1 MRYAYFPPSRKVKMS
16 VCHIWF
22 GVARSKNRGRVRLRR
37 PFARSLF
44 ISPAS
49 CNRVRTVSGLPG
61 SQNILRSTWAIRF
74 TPQLG
79 SAFFSSTIRAVT
91 GSGSFFCPRRAPHGL
106 LRRPSSPCSRYA
118 LIQFETEPSLAPSS
132 RPITSRLIPSSRF
145 NFTALSRSSYG
156 YTTLTRFFWLFLRG
170 DFFPTSIFS
179 SIITLL
185 YHHWSVT
192 PF

>member
-1 MRYAYFPPSRKVKMS
+1 MS
-16 VCHIWF
+16 LCHIWF

-44 ISPAS
+44 MSPAS
-49 CNRVRTVSGLPG
+49 CSRVRTVSGLPG
-61 SQNILRSTWAIRF
+61 SQNIRRNTWAIRF

-79 SAFFSSTIRAVT
+79 SAFLSSTIRAVT
-91 GSGSFFCPRRAPHGL
+91 GSGNFFWPRGAPGGL
-106 LRRPSSPCSRYA
+106 VRRPSSPFFRYA
-118 LIQFETEPSLAPSS
+118 MTQLVTEHCPTPSS
-132 RPITSRLIPSSRF
+132 RLITSRLMPSSKF

-156 YTTLTRFFWLFLRG
+156 YTTLVLPFGLFLRG
-170 DFFPTSIFS
+170 TFFPTSIFS
-179 SIITLL
+179 SIITLR

>member
-1 MRYAYFPPSRKVKMS
+1 MS
-16 VCHIWF
+16 VCQSWF
-22 GVARSKNRGRVRLRR
+22 GVARSKNRGRVRFLL

-49 CNRVRTVSGLPG
+49 CSRVRTVSGLPG
-61 SQNILRSTWAIRF
+61 SQNIRRNTWAIRF

-79 SAFFSSTIRAVT
+79 SAFLSSKMRAVT
-91 GSGSFFCPRRAPHGL
+91 GSPSLFCPGRGPRGCV
-106 LRRPSSPCSRYA
+106 RRPSSPFSRYA
-118 LIQFETEPSLAPSS
+118 LTQFETELSPTPSS
-132 RPITSRLIPSSRF
+132 RLMTSRLMPFSRCS
-145 NFTALSRSSYG
+145 FTALSRSSNG
-156 YTTLTRFFWLFLRG
+156 YTNFVLFLGLFLRA
-170 DFFPTSIFS
+170 FFCPTSIFS